1 MLEVVPYH
9 VGEEFET
16 DVWAAT
22 KNVIGRMAK
31 LAKKKPRQVARFRA
45 LLKRAARVGFGNTAP
60 GVVRHEGNHVY
71 MIGDRHGPLLRAAGF
86 YSENGK
92 QTFLLFEFFEK
103 TGQGLTAPQEEI
115 LQRIARIREDNAWR
129 FQGGDA

>member
-22 KNVIGRMAK
+22 KNVISRMAK
-31 LAKKKPRQVARFRA
+31 LAKKKPEQVARFRA
-45 LLKRAARVGFGNTAP
+45 LLKRAATVGFDNTAD
-60 GVVRHEGNHVY
+60 GVVRHEGDQVY
-71 MIGDRHGPLLRAAGF
+71 VIGDRHGPLLRAAGF
-86 YSENGK
+86 YSATGK

-103 TGQGLTAPQEEI
+103 TGQELTPPQRGM
-115 LQRIARIREDNAWR
+115 LQGIAKIREEMAWR
-129 FQGGDA
+129 FQDGDE